1 MPLILQFT
9 RLENLLDEAA
19 GTDRLRVHIREQISR
34 VSSPALTQLEIA
46 IGVCV
51 QALLP
56 NGRILNWY
64 CEMDAFR
71 SFAPQAPAAD
81 SPDKLRYN
89 AAWERALAL
98 RDDLV
103 ACLRQQEHT
112 VTTDGLVELNLANF
126 LRGATDLLP
135 LPAAPNDA
143 PDGVP

>member
-56 NGRILNWY
+56 NDRILN
-64 CEMDAFR
+64 
-71 SFAPQAPAAD
+71 
-81 SPDKLRYN
+81 RY
-89 AAWERALAL
+89 
-98 RDDLV
+98 
-103 ACLRQQEHT
+103 
-112 VTTDGLVELNLANF
+112 
-126 LRGATDLLP
+126 
-135 LPAAPNDA
+135 
-143 PDGVP
+143 